1 MMFAMAAPAV
11 KRINSPHGL
20 ALNRFACVTI
30 KCSPPHPPPP
40 KGSFTMALVCSKVG
54 TESPRMTGVCEVG

>member
-1 MMFAMAAPAV
+1 MFAMVVAPAV
-11 KRINSPHGL
+11 KRIKSPHRL

-30 KCSPPHPPPP
+30 KCTPPTHP